1 MWRCS
6 TKMGGVDAPTP
17 PTWTDRDM
25 GDPHGAAD
33 KAQRVQAMFAAIAHS
48 YDLNNR
54 LHSLGRD
61 QAWRRA
67 AVKAANLRP
76 GEVVLDVA
84 CGTGDV
90 ALAFARAGAGRV
102 MGVDF
107 TVEMLQLAERKAER
121 GKAIGPA
128 AQQSG
133 DAGPEHQTS
142 NIEHQTLAFVAGD
155 ALRLPIA
162 DASVDIVSI
171 AFGIRNVAD
180 PAAALREFYRVLRP
194 GGRVVVLEFS
204 MPESRMWRGLYQ
216 FYFHQVLPRTATWIA
231 RDRTGAYKYLP
242 RSVSTFIDRQGMLAA
257 MGAAGFADPA
267 MRRLTLGIAVVYRG
281 VKM

>member
-1 MWRCS
+1 
-6 TKMGGVDAPTP
+6 VDTPTP
-17 PTWTDRDM
+17 PTWTDRDL
-25 GDPHGAAD
+25 GDPHGAAG

-54 LHSLGRD
+54 LHSLWRD

-67 AVKAANLRP
+67 AVRAANLRP
-76 GEVVLDVA
+76 GEAVLDVA
-84 CGTGDV
+84 CGTGDL
-90 ALAFARAGAGRV
+90 ALAFARAGAGQV
-102 MGVDF
+102 IGVDF
-107 TVEMLQLAERKAER
+107 TIEMLRIAQAKATKRRSDEATK
-121 GKAIGPA
+121 GSDA
-128 AQQSG
+128 AALPPS
-133 DAGPEHQTS
+133 
-142 NIEHQTLAFVAGD
+142 AFRLPPFFLAGD

-180 PAAALREFYRVLRP
+180 PAAALREFHRVLRP

-204 MPESRMWRGLYQ
+204 LPESRMWRRLYQ
-216 FYFHQVLPRTATWIA
+216 FYFNQVLPRTATWIA

-257 MGAAGFADPA
+257 MRMAGFADA
-267 MRRLTLGIAVVYRG
+267 TMRRLTLGIAVVYRG
-281 VKM
+281 VKMFDV